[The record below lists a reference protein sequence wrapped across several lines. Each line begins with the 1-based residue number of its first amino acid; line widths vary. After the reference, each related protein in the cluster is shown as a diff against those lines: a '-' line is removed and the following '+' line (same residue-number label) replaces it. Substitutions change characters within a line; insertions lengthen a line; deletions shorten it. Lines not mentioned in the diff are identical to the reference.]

1 MAPIPTKVSG
11 RLIAGVKKFQPILA
25 TAKSRD
31 INESDT
37 VLILTDMF
45 AEIFGYDKYSEIT
58 SEFAIRG
65 TYCDLATRVNGKILF
80 LVEAKAI
87 GSDLKDAF
95 IKQAVDYAAN
105 LGVDWV
111 ILTNGILWR
120 VYKISFTK
128 PIEHEVILEFD
139 FLSLNIKNPE
149 HIDYLWLLSRE
160 GWLKSLLEEFHE
172 QKQVLSRFSIGAL
185 IISDSILDT
194 IRKELKKI
202 SPDIKIEKDQIKKV
216 LTQEIIKRDVLEGDK
231 AQEAVKNINRAIS
244 RISKAKEK
252 LKSSSLKPVLA
263 DDPQTNE
270 DMISVD
276 KN

>member
-1 MAPIPTKVSG
+1 MAPIPTKVSD

-25 TAKSRD
+25 AAKSRD

-37 VLILTDMF
+37 VLILTDML

-87 GSDLKDAF
+87 GADLKEAF

-111 ILTNGILWR
+111 ILTNGVFWR

-139 FLSLNIKNPE
+139 FLSLNMKNAE

-231 AQEAVKNINRAIS
+231 AQEAVKNINRAMS
-244 RISKAKEK
+244 RIVKAKEK
-252 LKSSSLKPVLA
+252 LKSSSLKPIPSDA
-263 DDPQTNE
+263 AQTTEEAIPLEAN
-270 DMISVD
+270 
-276 KN
+276 

>member
-1 MAPIPTKVSG
+1 MAPIPTKVSE
-11 RLIAGVKKFQPILA
+11 RLIAGVKKFQPILIA
-25 TAKSRD
+25 AKSRD

-37 VLILTDMF
+37 VLILTDML

-80 LVEAKAI
+80 LIEAKAI
-87 GSDLKDAF
+87 GADLKEAF

-111 ILTNGILWR
+111 ILTNGVLWR

-139 FLSLNIKNPE
+139 FLSLNTKNSE
-149 HIDYLWLLSRE
+149 HMEYMWLLSRE

-231 AQEAVKNINRAIS
+231 AQEAVKNINKAMS
-244 RISKAKEK
+244 RIVKAKEK
-252 LKSSSLKPVLA
+252 LKSTYIKPLLSDV
-263 DDPQTNE
+263 PQITE
-270 DMISVD
+270 DLTPEEV
-276 KN
+276 K

>member
-1 MAPIPTKVSG
+1 MATIPTKVYE
-11 RLIAGVKKFQPILA
+11 RLVSGVKKFQPILA
-25 TAKSRD
+25 AAKSRD

-37 VLILTDMF
+37 VLILTDLL

-80 LVEAKAI
+80 LIEAKAI
-87 GSDLKDAF
+87 GAELKEAF

-111 ILTNGILWR
+111 ILTNGVFWR

-139 FLSLNIKNPE
+139 FLSLNMKNSE
-149 HIDYLWLLSRE
+149 HIEYLWLLSRE

-194 IRKELKKI
+194 LRKELKKI

-231 AQEAVKNINRAIS
+231 AQEAVKNINRAMS
-244 RISKAKEK
+244 RIVKAKEK
-252 LKSSSLKPVLA
+252 LKSGNLKPVLP
-263 DDPQTNE
+263 DSPQPSE
-270 DMISVD
+270 DMISAET
-276 KN
+276 N